1 MNETSKSQS
10 VPARSVSTPS
20 HVREALLRS
29 TVKLFA
35 EGGTKAASTRRI
47 AKEAGVNEV
56 TLFRHFGKKEDLICS
71 AMRWFA
77 DQNRVEPLPADPRN
91 PERELVDWCREHHQR
106 MHSLRTLI
114 RTCMADHLEHP
125 DRNSPTLKL
134 PVQINNELY
143 EYLLRVRATGLASGA
158 WDARAAANMLMG
170 ALFSDA
176 MSRDAMPERF
186 PQAADVAIEQYV
198 GLLLRAIGAKEQS
211 GAERATA

>member
-1 MNETSKSQS
+1 MNDR
-10 VPARSVSTPS
+10 PDLTPEGRPS
-20 HVREALLRS
+20 EVREALLRS

-77 DQNRVEPLPADPRN
+77 DQHRVEPLPAAPRDPA
-91 PERELVDWCREHHQR
+91 RELTEWCKEHHFR

-143 EYLLRVRATGLASGA
+143 DYLLRVRASGLAAGT

-176 MSRDAMPERF
+176 MGRDAMPERF
-186 PQAADVAIEQYV
+186 PEVADVAIEQYV
-198 GLLLRAIGAKEQS
+198 SLLLAAIGCQAVTQ
-211 GAERATA
+211 GVRATA